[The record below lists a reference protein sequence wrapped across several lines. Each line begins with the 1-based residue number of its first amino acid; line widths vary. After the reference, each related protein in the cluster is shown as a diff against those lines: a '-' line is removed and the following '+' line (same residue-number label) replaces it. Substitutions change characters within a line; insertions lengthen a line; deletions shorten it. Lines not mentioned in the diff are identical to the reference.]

1 MSLPL
6 QHAQS
11 VMLQGGMSQTPRL
24 KASTRK
30 SPIFGAYEFDKPK
43 RTISVHDQDYDL
55 MGLSR
60 HNAFEDNSHMNE
72 MAQLD
77 DLSIDFVKD
86 EDI

>member
-1 MSLPL
+1 M
-6 QHAQS
+6 
-11 VMLQGGMSQTPRL
+11 
-24 KASTRK
+24 
-30 SPIFGAYEFDKPK
+30 FGPYDFDQAK

-60 HNAFEDNSHMNE
+60 HNAFEDISHAND

-86 EDI
+86 EGI